1 MLPASAAASASAGP
15 AADDA
20 TAADPAAFAD
30 TDTTADTAIVKTL
43 TVLVPCYNEEESLPL
58 LFRRIDALVADRTQ
72 IPGHNGARLDY
83 RVMFVDD
90 GSRDGTRSL
99 ITQYAARRPWA
110 EYVFL
115 SRNFGKESAMLA
127 GIDRVETDGMVI
139 IDADLQDPPELIP
152 EMAALWLDGYDDV
165 YARRRSR
172 KGDGLFKR
180 LSAKAYYW
188 LLQKVSSVPV
198 QRDTGDFRLL
208 DRRCILAL
216 RRMRERDRN
225 TKALFSWVGYRKI
238 EFLYDRDARA
248 AGKTKWSFARLVTL
262 AIDGITSFTTAP
274 LRWATYAGTTMSI
287 AGIIYAIYI
296 IVRTLRNGPDVPGYA
311 SLLVFT
317 LFFDGVILITLG
329 ILGEYIGRIFE
340 ETKGRPDYLIESE
353 HLDDG
358 AALDPDED
366 MGEAVADDS
375 PAAAAND
382 GPVAADAAAAD
393 RPTAAHKHKR

>member
-1 MLPASAAASASAGP
+1 MRTASAGRP
-15 AADDA
+15 V
-20 TAADPAAFAD
+20 
-30 TDTTADTAIVKTL
+30 VKTL

-58 LFRRIDALVADRTQ
+58 LFRRLDALVADRTQ
-72 IPGHNGARLDY
+72 IPGHDGARLDY
-83 RVMFVDD
+83 RVMFIDD
-90 GSRDGTRSL
+90 GSRDGTRRL

-172 KGDGLFKR
+172 KGDGVLKR
-180 LSAKAYYW
+180 LSAKTYYW

-248 AGKTKWSFARLVTL
+248 AGKTKWSFTKLVKL

-274 LRWATYAGTTMSI
+274 LRWATYVGTTLSV
-287 AGIIYAIYI
+287 AGIVYAIYI
-296 IVRTLRNGPDVPGYA
+296 VIRTLHNGPDVPGYA

-340 ETKGRPDYLIESE
+340 EAKDRPDYLIEAES
-353 HLDDG
+353 LD
-358 AALDPDED
+358 ASTARDPEED
-366 MGEAVADDS
+366 VHKATAEETAGGNGPAVAQEM
-375 PAAAAND
+375 A
-382 GPVAADAAAAD
+382 G
-393 RPTAAHKHKR
+393 RRGEQ